1 MVESARM
8 DLFVFFQLLLPGLT
22 TGCVYAL
29 VALGFVLTAN
39 VSGVVNFAQG
49 EYVMLGGIL
58 SAWLLAE
65 HVPLALA
72 ILIATLACAALGAL
86 QERLTLAPVRHSPH
100 FIRITITLGVAVVLR
115 GIALIAFGKDPLS
128 LPGFSGDGIF
138 ELFGAILPVQS
149 LWVWGAT
156 TALLAATYGFL
167 KHTDTGRAVRACSIN
182 PQAARLMGVNIERL
196 TPLVFAVSGGTGAL
210 AGIVITPI
218 VLANWDAGLAYGIKG
233 FIGAILGGM
242 RSPLVA
248 VIGGLGIGVVESLA
262 AGYIS
267 SGYKDAIVYGVLIAY
282 LLLRGGVFLVGRRAL
297 VGASHEP

>member
-1 MVESARM
+1 M

-49 EYVMLGGIL
+49 EYVMLGGVL
-58 SAWLLAE
+58 SASLLAA

-72 ILIATLACAALGAL
+72 ILVAVVACAALAAV
-86 QERLTLAPVRHSPH
+86 QERLTLAPVRHAPH

-115 GIALIAFGKDPLS
+115 GVALIAFGKDPLS

-156 TALLAATYGFL
+156 AALLAATYAFL
-167 KHTDTGRAVRACSIN
+167 KLTDTGRAVRACSIN
-182 PQAARLMGVNIERL
+182 VQAARLMGVDTERL
-196 TPLVFAVSGGTGAL
+196 TLLVFAVAGGTGAL
-210 AGIVITPI
+210 AGVVVTPI

-242 RSPLVA
+242 RSPTIAVA
-248 VIGGLGIGVVESLA
+248 GGLGIGVVESFA

-267 SGYKDAIVYGVLIAY
+267 SGYKDAIVYGVLIFY
-282 LLLRGGVFLVGRRAL
+282 LLLRGGVFRFGRRAL
-297 VGASHEP
+297 AGSAHES